1 MHEVEFTDAGARICA
16 RAVTLSRYRARV
28 RRLAAILALTLPPVA
43 RAAETTVELKGQV
56 PADSLEHFFVAFDV
70 PPGTREIEIAHDDL
84 SDDNILDWGLRDP
97 AGEFRGWGG
106 GNAENAVVAELA
118 ASRSYVPGP
127 LPPGTWHVV
136 VGKAKLAEPPGD
148 YEITV
153 TLRDAPT
160 LAPQP
165 ERAPYAAIDLGGGP
179 RWYAGDFHVHSRESG
194 DAHPTLDEIA
204 DFARARGLDFVVV
217 TDHNTNTHL
226 DFFADAQSR
235 HPDLLFVPGVE
246 FTTYAGHMNAI
257 GATAWVDHK
266 LGQPGVTIEAAADA
280 FDAQGALMSANHPA
294 LSLGDLCIGC
304 AWAVGLDPARL
315 HAVEV
320 ATGGLDKAGKYFTDD
335 AIRFWDMLCGQG
347 LRLAALGGSDDHKA
361 GVDLGGFDSP
371 IGDPTTLVWADS
383 LSAAALVAG
392 VRAGRT
398 VVKLQGPADPMVEL
412 SAETAAPGATVEA
425 ASAALRVRVSGAP
438 AGASVRLVRN
448 GKPLDPVPVV
458 GDPFELTHPATS
470 PATGEDRWRA
480 EVLVDG
486 APRTL
491 TSHLWLRPAEAPA
504 TTGEPDTTG
513 APPTTGADSTGP
525 AGSTGEAT
533 GPATGDAD
541 GAATGCACGQATGPS
556 GPVLTVIFLPALAPR
571 RRRGPP

>member
-1 MHEVEFTDAGARICA
+1 
-16 RAVTLSRYRARV
+16 VTLPRYRARV
-28 RRLAAILALTLPPVA
+28 RRLAAILALTLPPAA

-84 SDDNILDWGLRDP
+84 SEANILDWGLRDA

-127 LPPGTWHVV
+127 LAPGTWHVV
-136 VGKAKLAEPPGD
+136 VGKAKLAELPGE
-148 YEITV
+148 YLITV

-165 ERAPYAAIDLGGGP
+165 ERAAYQQVDLGGGP

-194 DAHPTLDEIA
+194 DAAPNLDEIA
-204 DFARARGLDFVVV
+204 GFARARGLDFVVV
-217 TDHNTNTHL
+217 TDHNTTTHL

-235 HPDLLFVPGVE
+235 HPDLLLIPGVE

-266 LGQPGVTIEAAADA
+266 VGQPGVTITAAADA
-280 FDAQGALMSANHPA
+280 FDAQGALLSANHPTLA
-294 LSLGDLCIGC
+294 LGDVCIGC
-304 AWAVGLDPARL
+304 AWDTGLDPARL

-320 ATGGLDKAGKYFTDD
+320 ATGGLDKAGKFFTDD

-347 LRLAALGGSDDHKA
+347 LRLAAIGGSDDHKA
-361 GVDLGGFDSP
+361 GVDLGGFQSP

-383 LSAAALVAG
+383 LSTAAIVAG

-412 SAETAAPGATVEA
+412 SSEKAMPGDTIEA
-425 ASAALRVRVSGAP
+425 ASPVLRVVVTGAP
-438 AGASVRLVRN
+438 DGAEVRLVRN
-448 GKPLDPVPVV
+448 GKPLAPVPVA
-458 GDPFELTHPATS
+458 GDPFVHDFAADPPDA
-470 PATGEDRWRA
+470 GEDRWRA
-480 EVLVDG
+480 EVLVGG
-486 APRTL
+486 APRTI
-491 TSHLWLRPAEAPA
+491 TSHLWLRPAAGPA
-504 TTGEPDTTG
+504 TTGD
-513 APPTTGADSTGP
+513 PPTTGDPSSTGDPTGGSTGEPPAATGDPGGAAAGCSCGQSTGP
-525 AGSTGEAT
+525 AGH
-533 GPATGDAD
+533 
-541 GAATGCACGQATGPS
+541 
-556 GPVLTVIFLPALAPR
+556 VLAVILLPALAR
-571 RRRGPP
+571 RRPRPASPP